1 MEGKKE
7 MVKAAL
13 LAGLLFAFAGEAWA
27 QSQQQQ
33 QPPPTQQQGQPP
45 AQQQNKDKVQDLQLD
60 NAPPAQPVAN
70 PEEDAAFKSF
80 SDAPNTDPKKKIE
93 LGEAFLQKYPE
104 SRYRPPV
111 YATLTME
118 YLQTGDVEKMESTGE
133 KELEL
138 NPNDG
143 QTLAILGQTIP
154 RAFNANAPD
163 AAKKLDKAEEYS
175 KRAIEVIPAM
185 QKPATVTDEAF
196 TSAKNQALAM
206 AHSGLG
212 LVDVRKGKFN
222 EAIPELEASLK
233 LDSQPDPVN
242 FYLLGVANK
251 AASHYSDAEAAFTK
265 CAGIPSSM
273 QGTCKAQAEEAK
285 KLGATQLSAPK

>member
-1 MEGKKE
+1 MDLKKQTGK
-7 MVKAAL
+7 AGI
-13 LAGLLFAFAGEAWA
+13 LAGLLFAFAGAGMA
-27 QSQQQQ
+27 QSQQQ
-33 QPPPTQQQGQPP
+33 PPQQQAPP
-45 AQQQNKDKVQDLQLD
+45 AAQQDKGKVQDLQLD
-60 NAPPAQPVAN
+60 NAPPPAAN

-80 SDAPNTDPKKKIE
+80 SDAANTDPKKKIE
-93 LGEAFLQKYPE
+93 LGEAFLQKYPQ

-111 YATLTME
+111 YATLTMA
-118 YLQTGDVEKMESTGE
+118 YLQTGDVQKMESTGE

-154 RAFNANAPD
+154 RAFNPNAPD
-163 AAKKLDKAEEYS
+163 AAKQLDKAEEYS

-185 QKPATVTDEAF
+185 QKPPAVSDEAF
-196 TSAKNQALAM
+196 SSAKNQALAM

-222 EAIPELEASLK
+222 EAIPELESSVK

-242 FYLLGVANK
+242 YYLLGVANK
-251 AASHYSDAEAAFTK
+251 GASHYSDAEAAFNK
-265 CAGIPSSM
+265 CAAIASSM
-273 QGTCKAQAEEAK
+273 QPTCKAQADEAK